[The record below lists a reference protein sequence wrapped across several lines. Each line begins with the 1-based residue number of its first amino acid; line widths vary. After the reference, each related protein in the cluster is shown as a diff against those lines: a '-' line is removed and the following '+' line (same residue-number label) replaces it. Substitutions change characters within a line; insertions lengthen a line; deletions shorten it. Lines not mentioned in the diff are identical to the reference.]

1 MPRSSWAGQM
11 RRAGLYCGQYLPWL
25 ALWVAAAAT
34 RSTGRA
40 MRFDQHAFI
49 SYAHLDDKP
58 LSPHQ
63 QGWVSRFHV
72 TLDALLSMRIG
83 YPARIWRDDRLH
95 GNDLFPSTILDQ
107 FNRTAV
113 LISVLTPRY
122 LASDWC
128 TRELQAFCDQADKL
142 GGLQCDKHSRV
153 FKVLKS
159 PVDDRAPLPPVMKDM
174 LGYPFFVLEDGA
186 PLELDA
192 AYGERFEQDYNR
204 RVAKLAWDAAQLI
217 KQLEDA
223 EAPAAPANGLGPGP
237 SGTPA
242 LTVYLAE
249 CSHDCRPDRERL
261 EAELKCRG
269 HTVLPD
275 QRLRYD
281 DADACGQQVA
291 QWLARADLAI
301 HLIGNRPGAVPDG
314 AHAEPIVALQNRL
327 AAERSAARGLPRLIW
342 LAAACRSDQP
352 AHQAYLEA
360 LRRDAALQ
368 RGADL
373 LDSGLDSL
381 LQALHSTLERLA
393 RPPTPTP
400 PTAAGNAAP
409 LAMHLLCVSADRQ
422 PSLPLR
428 RWLRDQG
435 VELSLPAFEGSAA
448 ELRTANL
455 ALLAQSDAVLLYYGA
470 GDEAWKRG
478 VDSLLKKQLALS
490 ERATPPA
497 LVTYLAGPPGG
508 DKDDL
513 LAMQASALIDGLA
526 ALPEAALAALLAR
539 LRGGRPGA

>member
-1 MPRSSWAGQM
+1 MQ
-11 RRAGLYCGQYLPWL
+11 
-25 ALWVAAAAT
+25 
-34 RSTGRA
+34 
-40 MRFDQHAFI
+40 FDQHAFI

-58 LSPHQ
+58 LSQHQ
-63 QGWVSRFHV
+63 QGWVTRFHV

-83 YPARIWRDDRLH
+83 CPARIWRDDRLH

-107 FNRTAV
+107 FSRTAL

-159 PVDDRAPLPPVMKDM
+159 PVDDGAPLPPVMKDM

-192 AYGERFEQDYNR
+192 AYGERFGQDYNR
-204 RVAKLAWDAAQLI
+204 RVGKLAWDAAQLI

-223 EAPAAPANGLGPGP
+223 EAPATPAELLVPGP
-237 SGTPA
+237 SGRPA

-261 EAELKCRG
+261 EAELKCHG

-301 HLIGNRPGAVPDG
+301 HLIGSSPGTVPDG

-327 AAERSAARGLPRLIW
+327 AAERSAAVGLPRLIW
-342 LAAACRSDQP
+342 LAAASRSDQP
-352 AHQAYLEA
+352 AHQAYLDA

-373 LDSGLDSL
+373 LDGGLDSL

-393 RPPTPTP
+393 RPPTPTPTPTQTPPP

-435 VELSLPAFEGSAA
+435 VLLSLPAFEGSAA

-478 VDSLLKKQLALS
+478 VDSQLQKQLALGQ
-490 ERATPPA
+490 RATPPA
-497 LVTYLAGPPGG
+497 LITYLAGPPGD

-513 LAMQASALIDGLA
+513 LAMQASAQIDGLS